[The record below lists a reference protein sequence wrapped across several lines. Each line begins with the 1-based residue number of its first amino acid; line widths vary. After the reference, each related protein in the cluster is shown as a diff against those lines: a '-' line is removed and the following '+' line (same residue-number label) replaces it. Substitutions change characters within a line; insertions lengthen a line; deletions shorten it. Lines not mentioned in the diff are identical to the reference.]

1 MTNTVRELR
10 LVITTDDFERAM
22 AFYRDTLGLE
32 EQFAVSSPDGKVAIL
47 KAGVATL
54 EIADRNQAAFIDA
67 VEVGQAVG
75 GQFRVAL
82 QVGDVRATAA
92 ALEGAGAVMLGAPRV
107 TPFRSVN
114 ARLEAPEGVQLTL
127 FEME

>member
-67 VEVGQAVG
+67 VEVGQPVG

>member
-47 KAGVATL
+47 KAGAATL

-67 VEVGQAVG
+67 VEVGQPVG